1 MGGKKGKGGW
11 QENGKER
18 NEWGM
23 ECFEWQTSRY
33 DTSSVTLS
41 NLKKKKNKNT
51 DTEIRESDDKGSI
64 ERDIRFYF
72 FFFFSTFGIVPRR
85 CGTNIRALPIFRP
98 PNATSVLLS
107 TIHYGLIISY
117 SHMELK
123 RASLSHYLRIA
134 RLKMNNL
141 YLSLSLVVFE

>member
-1 MGGKKGKGGW
+1 M
-11 QENGKER
+11 
-18 NEWGM
+18 
-23 ECFEWQTSRY
+23 
-33 DTSSVTLS
+33 TLS

-51 DTEIRESDDKGSI
+51 DTEVRESDDKGSI

-134 RLKMNNL
+134 RPKMNNL
-141 YLSLSLVVFE
+141 YLSLSLSLVVFE